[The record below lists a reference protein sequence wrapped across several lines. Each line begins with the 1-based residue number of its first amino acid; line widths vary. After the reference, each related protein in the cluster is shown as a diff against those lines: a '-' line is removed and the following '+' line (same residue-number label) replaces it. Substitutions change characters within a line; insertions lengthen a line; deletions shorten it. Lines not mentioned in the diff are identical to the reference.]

1 MKRLLPWIVLAACAG
16 GLAACN
22 NSNPSV
28 TPTPGPTCSPPG
40 QTVLVYPAPNA
51 SGVVNSNGEVVIG
64 STVALPSTWDI
75 VITDAVNPNGATLG
89 TVQTA
94 TPPFPSPNQTPA
106 FPNPQYQSA
115 SSGVPFASSQ
125 VVTVF
130 VNDPNSNCS
139 PDQIGSFST

>member
-1 MKRLLPWIVLAACAG
+1 MLLVACALA
-16 GLAACN
+16 LAACN

-40 QTVLVYPAPNA
+40 QTVLVYPAPSA
-51 SGVVNSNGEVVIG
+51 TGVVDGNGEVVIG
-64 STVALPSTWDI
+64 STVALPGTWTI
-75 VITDAVNPNGATLG
+75 VIVDAVFPNGVTLG
-89 TVQTA
+89 SVQTA

-106 FPNPQYQSA
+106 FANPQYQSA
-115 SSGVPFASSQ
+115 SSGVAFASNQ